1 MEEQGEFGFCPK
13 CGAVMHNGVCQSC
26 GYTKRGAKDIS
37 GKRADRKPPRDR
49 RSGSAGKALACIGII
64 AGILAIVMILVFVGA
79 LAFGNI
85 MTDSVDRS
93 VIDGFDRYYDYY
105 NGDEDYYDGYG
116 SYEPYVPDADD
127 EFYQEITDATS
138 LDCSYQV
145 IWQSESLYPDD
156 PDNGC
161 TYDCVYP
168 VVSGDDTGKYD
179 AVNARIRDLA
189 CKYRDS
195 YQDYYGGVSSYSYV
209 TYMDE
214 DTLSVVVQHSLYDQG
229 TTIPEVRAI
238 TFRMDTGE
246 VMPPEEMTT
255 VDEELVRQF
264 RARDS
269 YQNGSV
275 DFVENASDE
284 ELLQCLSDP
293 DTRVMFYTPV
303 GLEIGFNYDGGWVTV
318 TIKDT
323 IL

>member
-1 MEEQGEFGFCPK
+1 M
-13 CGAVMHNGVCQSC
+13 N
-26 GYTKRGAKDIS
+26 
-37 GKRADRKPPRDR
+37 
-49 RSGSAGKALACIGII
+49 AG
-64 AGILAIVMILVFVGA
+64 
-79 LAFGNI
+79 
-85 MTDSVDRS
+85 
-93 VIDGFDRYYDYY
+93 
-105 NGDEDYYDGYG
+105 
-116 SYEPYVPDADD
+116 
-127 EFYQEITDATS
+127 
-138 LDCSYQV
+138 
-145 IWQSESLYPDD
+145 
-156 PDNGC
+156 
-161 TYDCVYP
+161 
-168 VVSGDDTGKYD
+168 
-179 AVNARIRDLA
+179 IRDLA